1 MSPRVSSGVF
11 PTLSARS
18 NTMRILRTTQLLSVI
33 VLSSILAP
41 VNVCQAGPGASP
53 PSVRSSLLDE
63 LNAALTKLD
72 SSAKKLDSIGTSI
85 AKVRTDVNRL
95 AADFGT
101 GSTSAVNTKLLKI
114 ISSRVDGIQKRV
126 DQVKMELTVLRETF
140 GKIQNEATAA
150 KMPIIARLAAR
161 AVTEV
166 DALRKRSVAD
176 QVKIDQLRKDIRKL
190 SERKATDP

>member
-126 DQVKMELTVLRETF
+126 DQVKMELTVLSDTF

-150 KMPIIARLAAR
+150 RMPIIARLAAR

-166 DALRKRSVAD
+166 DALGKRTVAD

>member
-126 DQVKMELTVLRETF
+126 DQVKMELTVLSDTF

-166 DALRKRSVAD
+166 DALGKRTVAD

>member
-1 MSPRVSSGVF
+1 
-11 PTLSARS
+11 
-18 NTMRILRTTQLLSVI
+18 MRILRTTQLLSVI
-33 VLSSILAP
+33 VLSSTLAP
-41 VNVCQAGPGASP
+41 VNVCQAGPDTSP
-53 PSVRSSLLDE
+53 PSVRSSLLGE

-140 GKIQNEATAA
+140 RKIQNEATAA

>member
-1 MSPRVSSGVF
+1 MRRVSTRGQSIGEY
-11 PTLSARS
+11 A
-18 NTMRILRTTQLLSVI
+18 ILFAI
-33 VLSSILAP
+33 VLGAIVAM
-41 VNVCQAGPGASP
+41 QAF
-53 PSVRSSLLDE
+53 VRDR
-63 LNAALTKLD
+63 
-72 SSAKKLDSIGTSI
+72 I
-85 AKVRTDVNRL
+85 A
-95 AADFGT
+95 
-101 GSTSAVNTKLLKI
+101 
-114 ISSRVDGIQKRV
+114 
-126 DQVKMELTVLRETF
+126 